1 KSASLMVNLPEIIT
15 GMQEESVNTIPG
27 SLGEAL
33 RKNNLK
39 VCMLG
44 NGDVNE
50 MYFRTSVAIGM
61 DAKGRVPLGDVGPR
75 TYKKGTTGY
84 LGWQTNYDY
93 LGQQVK
99 NYRNESDLMIIELS
113 DLARMEN
120 SDIPY
125 PEVGQVHKKAYLR
138 QIDKFIAQVNKQ
150 IDPKH
155 DLIMVISAA
164 PAQLQITNKN
174 TFTPVIISGPG
185 YNKGI
190 LTSGATRRDYI
201 VANTDIAPTVLNFF
215 GIKADNRTMIGRP
228 METIS
233 ADGTN
238 TLEKAN
244 NISNLAAT
252 VNRLRIPLVKG
263 YVVLLIFIIAL
274 SVIAIFWVSRLIPF
288 AEPLIIGLVT
298 VPLVFLPLGKL
309 SFAFDWEYIL
319 TAIFITVALTT
330 GLIYLFRKDMFKAF
344 VVMCIFTALA
354 LNLDIFTGSSMI
366 ASSVLG
372 YDAMAGAR
380 YYGIGNEYMGILIG
394 ATIIIASVLYEKFSK
409 PWFLGIIGL
418 VLLIECYAIAGPSLG
433 ANSDGVLTAP
443 FGYLVTLALFSNIR
457 LNPRV
462 LLGMAV
468 IVLMSVLGITAYDM
482 HRPAELQTHIGR
494 AANQIMLGGWKE
506 GLIIIGRKLGM
517 NIKLIRYTIWSRVFL
532 VMLASLALLV
542 YRPVGAMRKLRQDR
556 PMIFKGFGGIITA
569 AIVSLIINDSGI
581 VAAATISIY
590 IIVPLLLLMFDL
602 QKKGQFDEI

>member
-1 KSASLMVNLPEIIT
+1 
-15 GMQEESVNTIPG
+15 
-27 SLGEAL
+27 
-33 RKNNLK
+33 
-39 VCMLG
+39 
-44 NGDVNE
+44 
-50 MYFRTSVAIGM
+50 
-61 DAKGRVPLGDVGPR
+61 
-75 TYKKGTTGY
+75 
-84 LGWQTNYDY
+84 
-93 LGQQVK
+93 
-99 NYRNESDLMIIELS
+99 
-113 DLARMEN
+113 
-120 SDIPY
+120 
-125 PEVGQVHKKAYLR
+125 
-138 QIDKFIAQVNKQ
+138 
-150 IDPKH
+150 
-155 DLIMVISAA
+155 
-164 PAQLQITNKN
+164 
-174 TFTPVIISGPG
+174 
-185 YNKGI
+185 
-190 LTSGATRRDYI
+190 
-201 VANTDIAPTVLNFF
+201 
-215 GIKADNRTMIGRP
+215 

-233 ADGTN
+233 AEGTN

-244 NISNLAAT
+244 SISNLAAT
-252 VNRLRIPLVKG
+252 VNRLRVPLVKG

-274 SVIAIFWVSRLIPF
+274 SVIAIFWVSRLIPV

-330 GLIYLFRKDMFKAF
+330 GLIYSFRKDMFKAF

-354 LNLDIFTGSSMI
+354 LNIDIFTGSSMI

-418 VLLIECYAIAGPSLG
+418 VLLVECYAIAGPSLG

-443 FGYLVTLALFSNIR
+443 FGYLVTIALFSNVR

-468 IVLMSVLGITAYDM
+468 IVLMSVLGITVYDM

-506 GLIIIGRKLGM
+506 GLIIIARKLGM
-517 NIKLIRYTIWSRVFL
+517 NVKLIRYTIWSRVFL